1 MRGTAGQCQ
10 SIRER
15 KKKKEKKRKKKI
27 KAPAG
32 KDDYDTARLTA
43 IVHRNVVG
51 TEPSGRLCSRLENRI
66 NSRCTYPS
74 GVDIVPCTLFPVPC
88 CAGRWQFAR
97 PNRGG
102 SFNLVDLFADSSRT
116 WPIECYT
123 ASRRERNYWDFRSVY
138 MVMTLEFVCDSRQVE
153 VMVRATWTCN
163 MGRVKFIFIRA
174 TRRHWDG
181 NDFLFI
187 DDEW

>member
-1 MRGTAGQCQ
+1 MLSRCVRETRVSYPSKKNACAHVGSWYNGRQQFLRVNRVYICIQ
-10 SIRER
+10 SGSFNSDNARHSRPMPIDSR
-15 KKKKEKKRKKKI
+15 KKKKKKI

-88 CAGRWQFAR
+88 CAGR
-97 PNRGG
+97 
-102 SFNLVDLFADSSRT
+102 
-116 WPIECYT
+116 
-123 ASRRERNYWDFRSVY
+123 
-138 MVMTLEFVCDSRQVE
+138 
-153 VMVRATWTCN
+153 
-163 MGRVKFIFIRA
+163 
-174 TRRHWDG
+174 
-181 NDFLFI
+181 
-187 DDEW
+187 